1 MWDVEALTCAVT
13 EATGKPPA
21 FDPANARFEQAFS
34 LGAYD
39 AGVRVAYLPRVSF
52 AHTGVD
58 ESAYALQNVSRPWDG
73 QRKGGLR

>member
-1 MWDVEALTCAVT
+1 MRAIACAIT
-13 EATGKPPA
+13 EATGRPPF

-39 AGVRVAYLPRVSF
+39 AGLRVAYLPRVSF

-58 ESAYALQNVSRPWDG
+58 ESAYGLQNVSRPFDG
-73 QRKGGLR
+73 HMYGGLR